1 MALEAVYFNTLS
13 VCTFALQLAILVRM
27 YSTNL
32 WRELRMFFV
41 YTLFC
46 VLRTGL
52 LVFLRNGF
60 GANSSV
66 YFAGYSISMLIDT
79 ALAFFVIQEVYASVL
94 YRYQGLRTLSAII
107 FRWAFMLLALVAV
120 VIAMAVPAND
130 PNPMLAAVMLFE
142 RSVLIVELGLVAL
155 LFALAKA
162 MALGWRECVFGIAAG
177 LSLFFSLDLAALTLR
192 AHYGPS
198 AALVYS
204 TFKSLAYM
212 ATVAVWTVYI
222 YRSEQS
228 RNREIVP
235 FQSEMLESWNSTV
248 QQFLNR

>member
-1 MALEAVYFNTLS
+1 MELGAVYFNTFS
-13 VCTFALQLAILVRM
+13 AVTFALQLAILVRM

-52 LVFLRNGF
+52 LVFLRNSF
-60 GANSSV
+60 GSESPA

-94 YRYQGLRTLSAII
+94 YRYQALRALSAMI
-107 FRWAFMLLALVAV
+107 FRWAFMMLALVAV

-130 PNPMLAAVMLFE
+130 PNPMLASVMQFE
-142 RSVLIVELGLVAL
+142 RSILIVELGLVGL
-155 LFALAKA
+155 LFVLARAL
-162 MALGWRECVFGIAAG
+162 ALGWRECVFGVAAG
-177 LSLFFSLDLAALTLR
+177 LSLFFSLDLAAITLR

-198 AALVYS
+198 AAIVYS

-235 FQSEMLESWNSTV
+235 FQSDMLDSWNSAV
-248 QQFLNR
+248 RQFLER